1 MNVTLEKIDETSGKL
16 VVDVVEADYQ
26 SKVAEELKKI
36 GKTHVI
42 PGFRKGAVPKS
53 ILQRRFGK
61 EVASDVINREVYEA
75 VFNYLRD
82 NKVDILGEPIPTDVK
97 ELDLDN
103 QKDYSFAY
111 EIGFAPAIEVKLDK
125 EEHLPYYRI
134 EVTDEMVA
142 EQDRAI
148 SARFGSQE
156 VLEAYADRAL
166 VKGTLKEAGKEE
178 GAIEVEN
185 AIVGPWT
192 FKNKEQE
199 AKFEGAKA
207 GDVVTFNP
215 YEATEGNVAEL
226 SALLNI
232 DREAAAEQKSDF
244 TMTISEIT
252 GVKPAE
258 HNEEFFKQ
266 AFGADCTDEEK
277 YTEAIKNMIASQ
289 LLPNSAALFERMTR
303 ETLLER
309 FGNFELPAAF
319 LKKWLV
325 RLNENL
331 N

>member
-1 MNVTLEKIDETSGKL
+1 
-16 VVDVVEADYQ
+16 
-26 SKVAEELKKI
+26 
-36 GKTHVI
+36 
-42 PGFRKGAVPKS
+42 FRKGAVPKS

-75 VFNYLRD
+75 VFNYLKD

-192 FKNKEQE
+192 FKNKDQE
-199 AKFEGAKA
+199 AKFEGVKA

-277 YTEAIKNMIASQ
+277 CSCDDEHHD
-289 LLPNSAALFERMTR
+289 F
-303 ETLLER
+303 
-309 FGNFELPAAF
+309 
-319 LKKWLV
+319 WH
-325 RLNENL
+325 NL
-331 N
+331 SGISEHRKYYATK